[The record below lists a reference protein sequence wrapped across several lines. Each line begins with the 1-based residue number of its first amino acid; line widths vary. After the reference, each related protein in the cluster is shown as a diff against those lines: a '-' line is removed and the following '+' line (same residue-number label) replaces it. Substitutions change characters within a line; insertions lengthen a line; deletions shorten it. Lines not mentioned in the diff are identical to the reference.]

1 MLADA
6 EYIECIS
13 SREYA
18 LSLLAE
24 VPCVR
29 RSPRNPRIYKYKKFC
44 QSLIHALPERMME
57 HEKGAVVLLG
67 LRCKVPYGMEDG
79 DFRIGSIE
87 DRGADVF
94 GEVIQQ

>member
-57 HEKGAVVLLG
+57 HEKGAIVLLG
-67 LRCKVPYGMEDG
+67 LRCKVPFGMEDG
-79 DFRIGSIE
+79 DLRIDSIE

-94 GEVIQQ
+94 AEVIQQ

>member
-1 MLADA
+1 
-6 EYIECIS
+6 
-13 SREYA
+13 
-18 LSLLAE
+18 
-24 VPCVR
+24 
-29 RSPRNPRIYKYKKFC
+29 
-44 QSLIHALPERMME
+44 MME

-79 DFRIGSIE
+79 DLRIGSIE